1 MNSIPADMKYFTD
14 FIFKRGGYILPATI
28 EGKPLLKDEDSNR
41 IKDFE
46 KLKFWI
52 KKDVKRFNTRPA
64 AAGLLALDID
74 NRNGRNGFKY
84 LSALDIEY
92 RDNYYI
98 STPRFGVHIYFFSDD
113 RDYVSLELKPG
124 VEIKSQSYLTI
135 PGSVS
140 KYGKYHSIGNPLS
153 IKPIPLQLAGCL
165 PIRSLYQEPTA
176 PPRGDLALNKI
187 YDILCRQGMSPANGN
202 RNRFCFEMARFSRKQ
217 GHGMDSIISY
227 LSFLQ
232 APDFSIREIQAAV
245 NSAYRGRA
253 AR

>member
-1 MNSIPADMKYFTD
+1 MNSIPADMKYHVD
-14 FIFKRGGYILPATI
+14 FLIKRGGYMLPSAI
-28 EGKPLLKDEDSNR
+28 DGKPLLKDEHKNR

-46 KLKFWI
+46 KLSFWI
-52 KKDVKRFNTRPA
+52 NKGVKRFNTRPA

-74 NRNGRNGFKY
+74 NRNGRNGFNY
-84 LSALDIEY
+84 LEALDIDY
-92 RDNYYI
+92 KNYFYTT
-98 STPRFGVHIYFFSDD
+98 TPRGGIHLYFFSDG

-124 VEIKSQSYLTI
+124 LEIKSQSYITI

-140 KYGKYHSIGNPLS
+140 AYGKYHSIGNPLS
-153 IKPIPLQLAGCL
+153 IKPIPPQLAGCL

-187 YDILCRQGMSPANGN
+187 YDILCRQGMTPANGN

-217 GHGMDSIISY
+217 NHSAESIINY
-227 LSFLQ
+227 LAFLQ

-245 NSAYRGRA
+245 NSAYRRA